1 MPIQL
6 PNLDDR
12 SYRQLV
18 DELLARVP
26 VHTPEWTQFGE
37 ADPGVTLLELF
48 AFLGENLLY
57 RANQIPERNRLKFL
71 QLLNLPLQPATPARA
86 LVTISNARGP
96 LAAETLAIF
105 SKKRTRSAA

>member
-12 SYRQLV
+12 SYRQLF
-18 DELLARVP
+18 DEMLARVP

-71 QLLNLPLQPATPARA
+71 QLLKL
-86 LVTISNARGP
+86 
-96 LAAETLAIF
+96 
-105 SKKRTRSAA
+105 KKLC

>member
-18 DELLARVP
+18 DEMLARVP

-71 QLLNLPLQPATPARA
+71 QLTRPVLGERAGRFADAVLALDTFDRVGTVTELAR
-86 LVTISNARGP
+86 P
-96 LAAETLAIF
+96 
-105 SKKRTRSAA
+105 

>member
-18 DELLARVP
+18 DEMLARVP

-48 AFLGENLLY
+48 AFLY
-57 RANQIPERNRLKFL
+57 
-71 QLLNLPLQPATPARA
+71 PARFA
-86 LVTISNARGP
+86 LPPEFTWSD
-96 LAAETLAIF
+96 L
-105 SKKRTRSAA
+105 S